1 MAADEPYYLLE
12 EEGYEFEFPPSLEDY
27 RTLLA
32 RSVRSL
38 TSPLLPR
45 RIIFDRTPLDY
56 LAYRAATGADPM
68 AEAGTAA
75 LQPAVERPAQ
85 FQHRDVPPGVQRVV
99 VDQF

>member
-12 EEGYEFEFPPSLEDY
+12 EEGYEFEFPPSVEDY
-27 RTLLA
+27 RALLA

-38 TSPLLPR
+38 TSPPLPR

-56 LAYRAATGADPM
+56 LAYLAATGADPM

-75 LQPAVERPAQ
+75 TIAAHTLMRLCFAAA
-85 FQHRDVPPGVQRVV
+85 
-99 VDQF
+99 